1 MHVLRVRRLLEK
13 SLHLLEVYTHCVLPV
28 RCCAKT
34 THFISHAAR
43 ARAGLDASE
52 CSLDTLARSRQDSAR
67 SCAHPRRWMV
77 RAMCCWLLLATQ
89 VSALRLS
96 PLLVRRR
103 EALSLAALA
112 PALPACAVAPPIG
125 RSEGGVL
132 WELELPASFSTT
144 RRLAS
149 SVRSRVETML
159 SAEDAATGVQARLL
173 LVPLGQQA
181 AGSLSAED
189 PLLLASHF
197 LSPDAGGGGDAQDV
211 ANVMAASAARSRSVI
226 SVARVGEARE
236 RKGKDGYPGPDA

>member
-1 MHVLRVRRLLEK
+1 
-13 SLHLLEVYTHCVLPV
+13 
-28 RCCAKT
+28 
-34 THFISHAAR
+34 
-43 ARAGLDASE
+43 
-52 CSLDTLARSRQDSAR
+52 
-67 SCAHPRRWMV
+67 MV
-77 RAMCCWLLLATQ
+77 RAICCWLLLATQ

-96 PLLVRRR
+96 PRLVRRR

-149 SVRSRVETML
+149 IVRSRVETML

-181 AGSLSAED
+181 AGSLSAD
-189 PLLLASHF
+189 DQLLLASHF

-226 SVARVGEARE
+226 SVARVGDARE
-236 RKGKDGYPGPDA
+236 RKGKDSYPSPDA

>member
-1 MHVLRVRRLLEK
+1 
-13 SLHLLEVYTHCVLPV
+13 
-28 RCCAKT
+28 
-34 THFISHAAR
+34 
-43 ARAGLDASE
+43 
-52 CSLDTLARSRQDSAR
+52 
-67 SCAHPRRWMV
+67 MV
-77 RAMCCWLLLATQ
+77 RAICCWLLLATQ

-96 PLLVRRR
+96 PRLVRRR

-112 PALPACAVAPPIG
+112 PALPACAAAPPIG

-149 SVRSRVETML
+149 IVRSRVETML

-181 AGSLSAED
+181 AGSLSAD
-189 PLLLASHF
+189 DQLLLASHF